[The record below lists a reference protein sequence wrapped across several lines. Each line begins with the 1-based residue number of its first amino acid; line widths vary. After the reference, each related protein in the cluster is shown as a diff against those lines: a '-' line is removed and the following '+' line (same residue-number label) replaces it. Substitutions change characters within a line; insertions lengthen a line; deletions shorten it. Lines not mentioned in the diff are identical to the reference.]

1 MHITSEPEHIKADFE
16 LALLLPLHHFTHGSY
31 ARISRMAQH
40 GHKIAGK
47 NHLSISTEV
56 QIRQLMANFVN
67 YTIIDYTFSKNLMID
82 KTELDEPRADKT
94 AVDEI
99 AVEELRPHPHMNGHW

>member
-1 MHITSEPEHIKADFE
+1 MHITSEPEHIKGDFE

-40 GHKIAGK
+40 GQKIAGK

-67 YTIIDYTFSKNLMID
+67 YTIIDYL
-82 KTELDEPRADKT
+82 T
-94 AVDEI
+94 A
-99 AVEELRPHPHMNGHW
+99 LRYWVGK